1 MKISD
6 AGLKLLKD
14 SEGCELKA
22 YRDAA
27 GVLTIGYGDTGDVV
41 EGQTITMAEAEA
53 RLASRLPYFE
63 RSVEGMVKVPLSQG
77 QFDALMDFVYNL
89 GSEALRA
96 STLLRKLN
104 AGDYAGA
111 AAEFPRWIHAGSKV
125 LPGLVKRR
133 ALERAMFE
141 GAAT

>member
-1 MKISD
+1 MQISD
-6 AGLKLLKD
+6 QGLKLLKD
-14 SEGCELKA
+14 SEGCELTA

-41 EGQTITMAEAEA
+41 EGQTITEEEAEA

-77 QFDALMDFVYNL
+77 QFDALVDFVYNL

-111 AAEFPRWIHAGSKV
+111 AAEFPRWVRAGSAV

-133 ALERAMFE
+133 AAERAMFE
-141 GAAT
+141 GSAT